1 MNPHY
6 LALFAAISISATGQL
21 LLKAG
26 AVAAEGGFLAQLF
39 RPQTI
44 LGLGCYGCSA
54 MLYIVALR
62 AIPMSVALPST
73 ALSYVVIA
81 FLGFLVWNE
90 PMSWNHLL
98 ALLLICSGV
107 LLLTRA

>member
-1 MNPHY
+1 MSPHY
-6 LALFAAISISATGQL
+6 LALFTAISVSATGQL

-26 AVAAEGGFLAQLF
+26 AVGEGGFVDQLF
-39 RPQTI
+39 RWQTV
-44 LGLGCYGCSA
+44 LGLGCYGGAA

-81 FLGFLVWNE
+81 ALGFLVWSE
-90 PMSWNHLL
+90 PVSWQHLA
-98 ALLLICSGV
+98 ALGLICSGV
-107 LLLTRA
+107 VMLTRA

>member
-6 LALFAAISISATGQL
+6 LALFAAISISAMGQL

-26 AVAAEGGFLAQLF
+26 AVAEGGFLTQLF
-39 RPQTI
+39 RPPTI
-44 LGLGCYGCSA
+44 LGLGCYGFSA

-81 FLGFLVWNE
+81 ALGFLVWDE
-90 PMSWNHLL
+90 PLSWSHVAAL
-98 ALLLICSGV
+98 ALICSGV

>member
-6 LALFAAISISATGQL
+6 ASLFAAIVVSATGQL

-26 AVAAEGGFLAQLF
+26 AGGTGGFFAQLF
-39 RPQTI
+39 RPPTL
-44 LGLGCYGCSA
+44 LGLACYGCSA

-73 ALSYVVIA
+73 ALSYAVIA
-81 FLGFLVWNE
+81 LLGFLVWNE
-90 PMSWNHLL
+90 PVSWNHAV
-98 ALLLICSGV
+98 ALGLICTGV
-107 LLLTRA
+107 VMLTRA